1 MTQSADGNAT
11 PEQQIEWLQN
21 ELNDAHLVIGR
32 QQVQLLQLQQA
43 TAALQR
49 RIQEQETTNVGR

>member
-1 MTQSADGNAT
+1 MSANGTTPT
-11 PEQQIEWLQN
+11 PEQRIAWLQN

-43 TAALQR
+43 LFQAQG
-49 RIQEQETTNVGR
+49 QKEKEQEAKVAD

>member
-1 MTQSADGNAT
+1 MTENGTVPT

-49 RIQEQETTNVGR
+49 RLQGQETTNVER